1 MEAPKGYYLQ
11 QNILMR
17 SLVRLLLLVALTTT
31 LSTSCDQEQVCTE
44 TTWYLDADGDG
55 LGDPDNSI
63 STCDEPSG
71 YVTNADDPDDAI
83 AGDVVL
89 NTSLF
94 SEYSRVEEFE
104 LVDCTLSDGT
114 VTKCYKVVYENV
126 RETVDVICPENEG
139 DVGGLGI
146 YDGNTNPGLRVLND
160 ELWADFAADGY
171 DIINDDG
178 TINIQIP
185 AGGPG
190 SGFIEPGSG
199 INGSCLDALL
209 DESYQM
215 TYYIP
220 AYPVKLDTRTG
231 YDPMGYWGV
240 SLDGFPFG
248 PIPPGA
254 ASPMGA
260 ALPGLDACGGHPQ
273 PDGPFH
279 YHLIPQV
286 MDDLLSKNGITE
298 VACTYIDQSSNTIL
312 GYARDGFPIY
322 GYEDSDGT
330 VPSDLDDCNG
340 HTGATADFPDGAY
353 HYHITNTDI
362 PNILPC
368 TYGANV
374 ASEEFA
380 SVN

>member
-1 MEAPKGYYLQ
+1 MKYLAFFLFT
-11 QNILMR
+11 ITG
-17 SLVRLLLLVALTTT
+17 VILLV
-31 LSTSCDQEQVCTE
+31 SSCNEDDDGACPE
-44 TTWYLDADGDG
+44 TTWYQDADGDG
-55 LGDPDNSI
+55 LGNPDVRFDACEAP
-63 STCDEPSG
+63 TG
-71 YVTNADDPDDAI
+71 YVANSDDFDDTI
-83 AGDVVL
+83 AGDPVL

-94 SEYSRVEEFE
+94 SNFSRVNDFE

-114 VTKCYKVVYENV
+114 ETQCYKVVYENI
-126 RETVDVICPENEG
+126 RETVTVICPEHEG
-139 DVGGLGI
+139 EVGGLGI
-146 YDGNTNPGLRVLND
+146 YDGNTNPGLRVLDDN
-160 ELWADFAADGY
+160 LWADFAADGY

-199 INGSCLDALL
+199 ISGSCLDAIL
-209 DESYQM
+209 DESYQI
-215 TYYIP
+215 TYYVP
-220 AYPVKLDTRTG
+220 AFPVKLDTRTD
-231 YDPMGYWGV
+231 YDPMGYWGI

-254 ASPMGA
+254 ASPMGVA
-260 ALPGLDACGGHPQ
+260 IPGLDACGGHPQ
-273 PDGPFH
+273 PDGPYH

-286 MDDLLSKNGITE
+286 MNDLLDKNGITE
-298 VACTYIDQSSNTIL
+298 TSCTYIEQSSNTIL

-322 GYEDSDGT
+322 GFQESDGST
-330 VPSDLDDCNG
+330 PTDLDDCNG
-340 HTGATADFPDGAY
+340 HFGVTADFPDGIY
-353 HYHITNTDI
+353 HYHITNEEV

-374 ASEEFA
+374 VSEDFA